1 MILNVLRAKIH
12 TVRVTE
18 ANINYRGSITID
30 QDLLDASGIHEYEVV
45 HINNATNGNRMITYV
60 ISGKRG
66 SGEILMNG
74 AAALK
79 ADVGDV
85 IHILAFGDIDEKEM
99 ATFKPKVIHTDE
111 NNKLVEE

>member
-30 QDLLDASGIHEYEVV
+30 QDLLDASGIREYEVV
-45 HINNATNGNRMITYV
+45 HVNNASNGNRIITYV
-60 ISGKRG
+60 IAGKAG
-66 SGEILMNG
+66 SGDILMNG

-79 ADVGDV
+79 CNKGDV

-99 ATFKPKVIHTDE
+99 DNFKPKVIHTDE
-111 NNKLVEE
+111 NNRLVEE

>member
-1 MILNVLRAKIH
+1 MVLNVLRAKIH
-12 TVRVTE
+12 TVKVTE

-30 QDLLDASGIHEYEVV
+30 QDLLDASGIREYEVV
-45 HINNATNGNRMITYV
+45 HVNNATNGNRIITYV
-60 ISGKRG
+60 IAGKAG

-79 ADVGDV
+79 CNKGDV

-99 ATFKPKVIHTDE
+99 EHFKPKVIHTDE
-111 NNKLVEE
+111 NNRLIEE